1 MNSYQ
6 GQKNWNRMDK
16 IYKAN
21 KTKLIK
27 KNNFFYQILMRKD
40 LKQAYKNH
48 GYGWKIKTKTPN

>member
-1 MNSYQ
+1 
-6 GQKNWNRMDK
+6 MDK

-21 KTKLIK
+21 KTKLVK

-48 GYGWKIKTKTPN
+48 GYG